1 MYGIFDSARSKL
13 TLWYL
18 LLILLISST
27 LSALVYGRVTT
38 ILSREYDRL
47 ETQFQQ
53 QLPELA
59 GPIRQRVILARRE
72 SVADLVAIK
81 RAIFLQLVMV
91 NAGIVVV
98 FSIGGYILSGITLR
112 PIAQAHAQQRRFIG
126 DAAHELKTP
135 ITALKTTLEVHLLD
149 PKLSQQTKKMVKEN
163 LEDVGNLEKLTESLL
178 KLASVT
184 DQKLVL
190 EPVPIGQTIE
200 AAIKFLQATAKKKKI
215 AFSVTKNEA
224 VMVKGDQGALL
235 DLLIILLDNAVK
247 YSHNNST
254 ITITQSTKGRMVLL
268 SVNDQ
273 GIGIAKHDL
282 PYIFDRFYRAD
293 QARTASQTK
302 GYGLGLAVAKKIIDQ
317 HHGTIA
323 VKSTES
329 SGTTFSIF
337 LPKA

>member
-1 MYGIFDSARSKL
+1 MHGIFDSARAKL

-27 LSALVYGRVTT
+27 LSALVYGRVSS

-59 GPIRQRVILARRE
+59 GPIRQRVIIARRE
-72 SVADLVAIK
+72 SIADLVAIK

-112 PIAQAHAQQRRFIG
+112 PIAEVHAKQRRFIG

-149 PKLSQQTKKMVKEN
+149 PKLSNQTKKMVKEN

-178 KLASVT
+178 KLANVT
-184 DQKLVL
+184 DQKLPLV
-190 EPVPIGQTIE
+190 PVPIGQIIDS
-200 AAIKFLQATAKKKKI
+200 AVKFLQATAKKKKI
-215 AFSVTKNEA
+215 TFAVTKNEA
-224 VMVKGDQGALL
+224 TMVKGDQGALL

-247 YSHNNST
+247 YSPAKST

-268 SVNDQ
+268 TVSDQ
-273 GIGIAKHDL
+273 GIGIKKQDL
-282 PYIFDRFYRAD
+282 PFIFDRFYRAD
-293 QARTASQTK
+293 HARTASKVK
-302 GYGLGLAVAKKIIDQ
+302 GYGLGLAVAAKIIDQ

-323 VKSTES
+323 VKSTENV
-329 SGTTFSIF
+329 GTTFSIF
-337 LPKA
+337 LPRA